1 MFILEKSK
9 DIFSLELTTLWD
21 CFTNIELFSHIL
33 LFSHQILSSFKL
45 LGINTLQP
53 LKR

>member
-1 MFILEKSK
+1 MFILEKSNN
-9 DIFSLELTTLWD
+9 ICSLELTTSWD

>member
-1 MFILEKSK
+1 MFILEKSN
-9 DIFSLELTTLWD
+9 DICSLELTTLWD
-21 CFTNIELFSHIL
+21 CFTNIELFSPIL